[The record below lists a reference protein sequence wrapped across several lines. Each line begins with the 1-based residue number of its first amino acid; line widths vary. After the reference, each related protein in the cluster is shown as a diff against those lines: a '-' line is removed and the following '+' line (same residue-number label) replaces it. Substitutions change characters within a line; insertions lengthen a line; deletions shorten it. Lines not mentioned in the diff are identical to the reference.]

1 MIIYSFQL
9 IFSRCTT
16 RYWLCLTWNP
26 SFISQ
31 ACYFWSFYA
40 SCSFYF
46 WSCNCVICS
55 YSIESY
61 IFLSS
66 NGEVFTILC
75 NFNVIAI
82 DELNCV
88 ATLNFFCSTI
98 VSHYIPCCQIFNLL
112 FTSWSQVAQVF
123 ICCVVNFV
131 FSSIIKFNSYII
143 AICNSSKTIF
153 TFNIEFHIACAQGFF
168 ICGTSVTTQGDFT
181 SDCCCIFVDIIFICF
196 NIASIFSDV
205 IFICC
210 YLIIYSFQLIFSRCT
225 TRYWLCLTWNP
236 SFISQASNLRCF
248 NTSCSFYFRSCNSL
262 VSSYIIEC
270 YIFLS
275 RDCEIFTC
283 LSDFNVIPIDKLNCV
298 ATLYFFSSFAISYYI
313 PSSQIFNFLLTSWSQ
328 VAQIFVSS
336 VIDFIFSSCIKF
348 NSYIIASSCCCDTVF
363 TFDFEFHIACAQG
376 FFICRATVTT

>member
-1 MIIYSFQL
+1 M
-9 IFSRCTT
+9 
-16 RYWLCLTWNP
+16 
-26 SFISQ
+26 
-31 ACYFWSFYA
+31 
-40 SCSFYF
+40 
-46 WSCNCVICS
+46 
-55 YSIESY
+55 
-61 IFLSS
+61 
-66 NGEVFTILC
+66 C

-123 ICCVVNFV
+123 ICCVVDFV

-168 ICGTSVTTQGDFT
+168 ICRTSVTTQGDFT

-205 IFICC
+205 IFISC
-210 YLIIYSFQLIFSRCT
+210 YLVINFFQLIFSCCT

-248 NTSCSFYFRSCNSL
+248 NTSCSFYFWCCNSL
-262 VSSYIIEC
+262 VSSYIIKC

-275 RDCEIFTC
+275 GDREIFTC
-283 LSDFNVIPIDKLNCV
+283 LSDFNIITIDEFNCV
-298 ATLYFFSSFAISYYI
+298 ATFYFFSSFAISYYI
-313 PSSQIFNFLLTSWSQ
+313 PSS
-328 VAQIFVSS
+328 
-336 VIDFIFSSCIKF
+336 
-348 NSYIIASSCCCDTVF
+348 
-363 TFDFEFHIACAQG
+363 
-376 FFICRATVTT
+376 

>member
-1 MIIYSFQL
+1 MCDFD
-9 IFSRCTT
+9 
-16 RYWLCLTWNP
+16 
-26 SFISQ
+26 
-31 ACYFWSFYA
+31 
-40 SCSFYF
+40 
-46 WSCNCVICS
+46 
-55 YSIESY
+55 
-61 IFLSS
+61 
-66 NGEVFTILC
+66 
-75 NFNVIAI
+75 VIAI

-123 ICCVVNFV
+123 ICCVVDFV

-168 ICGTSVTTQGDFT
+168 ICRTSVTTQGDFT

-262 VSSYIIEC
+262 VCSYIIEC

-275 RDCEIFTC
+275 GDCEIFTC
-283 LSDFNVIPIDKLNCV
+283 LSDFNVITIDKLNCV
-298 ATLYFFSSFAISYYI
+298 ATFYFFSSFAISYYI

-336 VIDFIFSSCIKF
+336 VIDFIFSICIKF
-348 NSYIIASSCCCDTVF
+348 NSYIIARSCCCDTVF

-376 FFICRATVTT
+376 FFSSGTSVTI